1 MTEKIE
7 IIGLRIITK
16 IRRHHIICSN
26 NRPISLISQSETQ
39 KVIFVNIVD
48 RQRCIRSLYTGN
60 FRSLH

>member
-26 NRPISLISQSETQ
+26 NRPISLISHAESHSEIAIKQ
-39 KVIFVNIVD
+39 A
-48 RQRCIRSLYTGN
+48 C
-60 FRSLH
+60 FRKGSI